1 MRCSGVQY
9 RCIFLLVLCILTR
22 PAGSSKY
29 CRTRKNIQR
38 YCTPK
43 HPIRYMY
50 SLCFAG
56 QKVLGH
62 GNTVNDL
69 IKFLS
74 LIAKLMMQLTTERV
88 FIVLHYTQNQNDC
101 SEQRFSGKAS

>member
-29 CRTRKNIQR
+29 RRTRKNIQR

-43 HPIRYMY
+43 HPIRYIYTEYIKTTRDNMKTNQMN
-50 SLCFAG
+50 SLKTRNKQKMQITSHNHIKWVLCKKAG
-56 QKVLGH
+56 TGQIDNNIRDGK
-62 GNTVNDL
+62 
-69 IKFLS
+69 IKPD
-74 LIAKLMMQLTTERV
+74 I
-88 FIVLHYTQNQNDC
+88 
-101 SEQRFSGKAS
+101 